1 VNTTALLELVSFE
14 KGGERLGDEESS
26 EEEKE
31 VTPASILASGARPL
45 APDVIESSAGT
56 DFGSQKHQT
65 VSNDLGGLQ
74 GDA

>member
-1 VNTTALLELVSFE
+1 VNTTALQELVSFE

-31 VTPASILASGARPL
+31 VTPASILASL